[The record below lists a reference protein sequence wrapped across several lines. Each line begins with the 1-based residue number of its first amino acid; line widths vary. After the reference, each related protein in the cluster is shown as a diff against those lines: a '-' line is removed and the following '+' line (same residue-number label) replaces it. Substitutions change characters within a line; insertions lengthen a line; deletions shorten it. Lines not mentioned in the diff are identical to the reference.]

1 MADASEQ
8 HQVPKY
14 FANFVTSQINT
25 DELYMELRRFFTPH
39 ETMIAGAKPDSALLP
54 VPAPSAEQVM
64 KEQPIAIVVMTF
76 SAAKALKEYL
86 EKALPEIE
94 AQRKGQS

>member
-8 HQVPKY
+8 HQVP
-14 FANFVTSQINT
+14 TSQINT
-25 DELYMELRRFFTPH
+25 DELYLELRRFFTPH
-39 ETMIAGAKPDSALLP
+39 EKIARTKSDSTLLP
-54 VPAPSAEQVM
+54 VPAPSVEDIM

-86 EKALPEIE
+86 VKALPEIE
-94 AQRKGQS
+94 AQRKSQS